1 MKLRRKTTKMP
12 MNLFFVE
19 LLVVLAFFSVAGAVI
34 LRMFVA
40 ADRNAVR
47 SAAIESAMLDVQ
59 SFSEVYAVTG
69 DMKKAADR
77 VYGAECL
84 ITGADG
90 SRTVVLDEK
99 GMPLIT
105 NEGREAYG
113 RVWVQ
118 FWETTERTDA
128 GKYSET
134 DIAVFLREPDVSE
147 IYRQTCSAYIPSF
160 AEDDAEEGGASD
172 E

>member
-1 MKLRRKTTKMP
+1 

-19 LLVVLAFFSVAGAVI
+19 LLVVLAFFSISGAVI

-47 SAAIESAMLDVQ
+47 SAAIEGAMLDVQ

-84 ITGADG
+84 VAGADG
-90 SRTVVLDEK
+90 SRTVVLDENGK
-99 GMPLIT
+99 PLIT

-113 RVWVQ
+113 RIWVQ
-118 FWETTERTDA
+118 LYETVERTDA
-128 GKYSET
+128 GRYSET
-134 DIAVFLREPDVSE
+134 EVAVFMRTTEAEE
-147 IYRQTCSAYIPSF
+147 IYRHTCSAYIPSF
-160 AEDDAEEGGASD
+160 AEINEENGGGED